1 MPRRG
6 RAANQVAVHFPR
18 PQNPG
23 SAPWTAEFALSYAST
38 GFFPLVLKIFPLPD
52 LRPLDCFAD
61 MSEEGRDMM
70 VAAGLA
76 VLVGVCLLLSM
87 VQKPPEIGR

>member
-1 MPRRG
+1 MPRGG
-6 RAANQVAVHFPR
+6 RPVNRLVYTFPAR
-18 PQNPG
+18 
-23 SAPWTAEFALSYAST
+23 AEKFPALH
-38 GFFPLVLKIFPLPD
+38 
-52 LRPLDCFAD
+52 LRPLDCTAD

-76 VLVGVCLLLSM
+76 VLVVFCLLLSM